1 MNIELGRTIV
11 QNEEIRAAV
20 AKSLQS
26 LSTATVGADTI
37 RAELRTTIRSL
48 FPAEPTRA
56 AIDAVTASPL
66 WTGIMDDAQR
76 ILGETYF
83 AAPRYL
89 DGKLVDRAAA
99 RAAYEATGKAVAAL
113 SDDAKRLR
121 RAAKKYRDNSVKQT
135 VTACIPA
142 AVDEVAET
150 ETAGV
155 GAGAGEAEAATV
167 EVDPSA
173 ILAAVDAWLATKPGK
188 ALTDNFFREIAKR
201 QPK

>member
-1 MNIELGRTIV
+1 MELGRTII
-11 QNEEIRAAV
+11 QNNEIREAV
-20 AKSLQS
+20 AKHLTS

-37 RAELRTTIRSL
+37 RAELRATIRGL

-66 WTGIMDDAQR
+66 WAGIIEDAQR

-99 RAAYEATGKAVAAL
+99 RDAVNATGKAVAAL
-113 SDDAKRLR
+113 PDDAKRLR
-121 RAAKKYRDNSVKQT
+121 RAAKKYRDNAVKQNI
-135 VTACIPA
+135 TACIPA
-142 AVDEVAET
+142 AVDEPVEADS
-150 ETAGV
+150 AGV
-155 GAGAGEAEAATV
+155 GAGAGEGEGEAIA
-167 EVDPSA
+167 VDPSA
-173 ILAAVDAWLATKPGK
+173 ILAAVDAWLATNPGK
-188 ALTDNFFREIAKR
+188 TLVDTFFREIAKR